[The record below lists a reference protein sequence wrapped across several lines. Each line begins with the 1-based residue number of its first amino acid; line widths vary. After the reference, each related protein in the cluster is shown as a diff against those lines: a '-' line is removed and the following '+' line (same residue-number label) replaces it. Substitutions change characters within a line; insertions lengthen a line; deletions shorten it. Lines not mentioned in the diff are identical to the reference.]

1 MYIQAQFVNI
11 QNIHVDMI
19 NVLTL
24 YVLFSAGWKA
34 GVGVTVGLV
43 AVVALVIA
51 GYFLWRRQRERY
63 NNHGVVFFY
72 QPKGDNLFFFRT
84 FSTPKSVQLN
94 YRGFLNTVVHFLL
107 SSYYFLLFCHL
118 YFFPQEL
125 QWEAWNWV
133 GKSHLRRSRHAFRC
147 Q

>member
-1 MYIQAQFVNI
+1 
-11 QNIHVDMI
+11 MI

-72 QPKGDNLFFFRT
+72 NLFFFRT
-84 FSTPKSVQLN
+84 FSTSKSVQLN
-94 YRGFLNTVVHFLL
+94 YRVFLNTVIAITV
-107 SSYYFLLFCHL
+107 
-118 YFFPQEL
+118 
-125 QWEAWNWV
+125 
-133 GKSHLRRSRHAFRC
+133 
-147 Q
+147 